1 MVPGKWSD
9 SFGDP
14 IFLLQFR
21 ILCWEH
27 PDEIALSTSR
37 QFFQDFRS
45 QLIEF
50 MVFTETP
57 KNPVAWK
64 EL

>member
-21 ILCWEH
+21 ILRWEH
-27 PDEIALSTSR
+27 PDEIAFSTSR